1 MASPSQR
8 MSFGG
13 GRGRGPG
20 MGPGDFRKPKNVKG
34 TGLRLLKYFG
44 SNKLT
49 LFWVLILMVVASL
62 TGVGASYLLKP
73 LVDECI
79 IPNIGA
85 VNKDWSGLITTLL
98 LLSGIYLVSLLT
110 SYAQSVLMM
119 RLSSKTINIIRRDVF
134 DKLQDMP
141 LSFFDSTENG
151 EVMSRFTNDADTV
164 QMALEQT
171 VTSFLSSIITFVAVI
186 AIMLSLN
193 APLFLVTILF
203 LVLAAFISKYLGSKS
218 RVLFK
223 KQQRALG
230 TVNAFIEEMI
240 EGIKAVKA
248 FTYEERAKKKFR
260 VLNEDYREAATAAN
274 YIGTAMMPIM
284 GQLLGICYAVTTVVG
299 AMLVLQG
306 QLAGV
311 GAGAFTVGSLGVF
324 LTYTKQLRGPINQV
338 SNQVVT
344 LMSAL
349 AGAERIFNIMDGIP
363 EADEGTV
370 TLKSETVNGT
380 ERFMWNTPD
389 GEVALR
395 GHIRI
400 EDISF
405 AYEPG
410 KPVLRSVSLEALPGQ
425 RIALVGSTGAGKTTI
440 TNLIN
445 RFYDVQEGR
454 ITYDGIDIRDMEKS
468 ALRHSMAVVLQDT
481 HLFTGTVMDNIR
493 YGSLDATDADCIEA
507 AKTANAYDYIMTLPK
522 GFETRITGD
531 GGSLS
536 QGQRQLLN
544 IARAVVAKRPVLIL
558 DEATSSID
566 TRTEQM
572 IETGMRQL
580 MQGKTVFIIA
590 HRLSTVRSAD
600 KIAVIESGRIVEFGS
615 HSELVLLQ
623 GKYYEFYSGQAM
635 LE

>member
-8 MSFGG
+8 MGFGG

-44 SNKLT
+44 RNKLT

-73 LVDECI
+73 LVDDCI

-85 VNKDWSGLITTLL
+85 VNKDWSGLINTLL
-98 LLSGIYLVSLLT
+98 LLSGVYLVSLLAG
-110 SYAQSVLMM
+110 YAQSVLMM

-141 LSFFDSTENG
+141 LSFFDGTENG

-171 VTSFLSSIITFVAVI
+171 VTSFLSSIITLAAVI
-186 AIMLSLN
+186 SIMLSLS
-193 APLFLVTILF
+193 ASLFLITVVF
-203 LVLAAFISKYLGSKS
+203 LVLAVFISKHLGSKS

-230 TVNAFIEEMI
+230 TVNGFIEEMI

-248 FTYEERAKKKFR
+248 FTYEERAKAKFR

-274 YIGTAMMPIM
+274 FIGTSMMPIM

-306 QLAGV
+306 NLSGTA
-311 GAGAFTVGSLGVF
+311 AFTVGSLGVF

-349 AGAERIFNIMDGIP
+349 AGAERIFNIMDGVP
-363 EADEGTV
+363 ESDEGTI
-370 TLKSETVNGT
+370 TLESNISDGNEQ
-380 ERFMWNTPD
+380 FFWNTQD
-389 GEVALR
+389 GSVPLH
-395 GHIRI
+395 GHIRV

-454 ITYDGIDIRDMEKS
+454 ITYDGIDIRDIAKS
-468 ALRHSMAVVLQDT
+468 SLRHSMAVVLQDT

-493 YGSLDATDADCIEA
+493 YGCLEASDEDCIEA
-507 AKTANAYDYIMTLPK
+507 AKTANAYDYIMTLPQ
-522 GFETRITGD
+522 GFATRITGD

-590 HRLSTVRSAD
+590 HRLSTVRGAD
-600 KIAVIESGRIVEFGS
+600 KIAVIESGQIVEFGS
-615 HSELVLLQ
+615 HRELLAKQ

>member
-1 MASPSQR
+1 MASPSQK
-8 MSFGG
+8 MGFGG

-20 MGPGDFRKPKNVKG
+20 MGPSDFRKPKNVKG

-44 SNKLT
+44 KNKLT
-49 LFWVLILMVVASL
+49 LFWVLILMIVASL

-73 LVDECI
+73 LVDDCI

-85 VNKDWSGLITTLL
+85 VNKDWSGLVNTLL
-98 LLSGIYLVSLLT
+98 LLSGVYLVSLLT
-110 SYAQSVLMM
+110 GYAQSVLMM

-134 DKLQDMP
+134 EKLQDMP
-141 LSFFDSTENG
+141 LSFFDATENG

-171 VTSFLSSIITFVAVI
+171 VTSFLSSIITLAAVI
-186 AIMLSLN
+186 SIMLSLS
-193 APLFLVTILF
+193 APLFLITMLF
-203 LVLAAFISKYLGSKS
+203 LVLAVFISKYLGSKS

-230 TVNAFIEEMI
+230 TVNGFIEEMI

-248 FTYEERAKKKFR
+248 FTYEERAKAKFR

-274 YIGTAMMPIM
+274 FIGTSMMPIM

-306 QLAGV
+306 NLSGTA
-311 GAGAFTVGSLGVF
+311 AFTVGSLGLF

-363 EADEGTV
+363 ESDEGTI
-370 TLKSETVNGT
+370 TLQSKVLGEN
-380 ERFMWNTPD
+380 EQFFWNTKD
-389 GEVALR
+389 GSVPLQ
-395 GHIRI
+395 GHIKI
-400 EDISF
+400 DDISF

-445 RFYDVQEGR
+445 RFYDVQEGC
-454 ITYDGIDIRDMEKS
+454 ITYDGIDIRHIAKS
-468 ALRHSMAVVLQDT
+468 SLRHSMAVVLQDT

-493 YGSLDATDADCIEA
+493 YGCLEASDEDCIEA
-507 AKTANAYDYIMTLPK
+507 AKTANAYDYIMTLPQ
-522 GFETRITGD
+522 GFSTRITGD

-572 IETGMRQL
+572 IETGMRRL

-600 KIAVIESGRIVEFGS
+600 KIAVIESGQIVEFGS
-615 HSELVLLQ
+615 HRELLALQ